1 LNENSP
7 ENNQQKISGYF
18 LLALLLG
25 TGVVLFEMV
34 KLFLVPV
41 VLAATFAGLFYPLY
55 RKLLQWTRGRDGLS
69 ALVSCLA
76 LLIGLLIPAYI
87 VADLVLQE
95 SVHLYKSAGKW
106 TTSFINGNDSTDI
119 YEKLNQY
126 ELLRDLELNH
136 LDWQQPLQDGLKTI
150 AGWLTSFINTTSR
163 GTLQL
168 VAHLFITL
176 FTMFYFFRDGELLI
190 RRLREFSPLDAH
202 YEHGLIERFTS
213 VSRATIKGTLLIGLI
228 QGSLG
233 GVMLWAFGF
242 SSPALW
248 GMVMVVLSIIPLVG
262 TWMVLYP
269 AGLFEIL
276 SGNLWS
282 GIAIVLI
289 TALIISSID
298 NIVRPYVVGRDTGMH
313 DLLVF
318 FSTLG
323 GLSVFGVMGFI
334 LGPVLASLFVALLEF
349 YSLSY
354 RKETLE
360 ENRPSSPEPPV

>member
-1 LNENSP
+1 MSENEPDST
-7 ENNQQKISGYF
+7 QQKISAYF
-18 LLALLLG
+18 LLVLLLG

-55 RKLLQWTRGRDGLS
+55 RKLLKWTRGRDGLS
-69 ALVSCLA
+69 ALVCCLV
-76 LLIGLLIPAYI
+76 LLIGLLVPAYI
-87 VADLVLQE
+87 VTNLVLQE
-95 SVHLYKSAGKW
+95 SLHLYKSAGKW
-106 TTSFINGNDSTDI
+106 TTSFLNGNDSSDI

-126 ELLRDLELNH
+126 ELLRDLELKT

-150 AGWLTSFINTTSR
+150 AGWATSFINTTSR

-190 RRLREFSPLDAH
+190 RRLHEFSPLDAR
-202 YEHGLIERFTS
+202 YERGLIERFTS
-213 VSRATIKGTLLIGLI
+213 VSRATIKGTLLIGLM

-233 GVMLWAFGF
+233 GLMLWAFGF
-242 SSPALW
+242 NSPALW
-248 GMVMVVLSIIPLVG
+248 GVVMVILSIIPLVG

-276 SGNLWS
+276 SGHLWS
-282 GIAIVLI
+282 GIAIILI

-334 LGPVLASLFVALLEF
+334 IGPVLASLFVALLEF
-349 YSLSY
+349 YSLGY
-354 RKETLE
+354 RTDKKD
-360 ENRPSSPEPPV
+360 

>member
-1 LNENSP
+1 MSENDSK
-7 ENNQQKISGYF
+7 NNQQKISAYF

-69 ALVSCLA
+69 ALACCLV

-95 SVHLYKSAGKW
+95 SLHLYQSAGKW
-106 TTSFINGNDSTDI
+106 TTTFLNGNDRTDI
-119 YEKLNQY
+119 YERLNQY
-126 ELLRDLELNH
+126 ELLHDLALNTI
-136 LDWQQPLQDGLKTI
+136 DWQQPLQDGLKTI
-150 AGWLTSFINTTSR
+150 AGWATSFINTTSR

-176 FTMFYFFRDGELLI
+176 FTMFYFFRDGERLI
-190 RRLREFSPLDAH
+190 KRLREFSPLDAR
-202 YEHGLIERFTS
+202 YERSLIERFAS

-233 GVMLWAFGF
+233 GLMLWAFGF

-248 GMVMVVLSIIPLVG
+248 GVVMVVLSVIPLVG

-276 SGNLWS
+276 SGHLWS

-334 LGPVLASLFVALLEF
+334 IGPVLAALFVALLEF
-349 YSLSY
+349 YSLGY
-354 RKETLE
+354 RQDQ
-360 ENRPSSPEPPV
+360 ENPELLAAPPNDN